1 MGKFLAY
8 TGVAIFGFVL
18 TGVLLIL
25 GTLLGGVV
33 LQDLWGWF
41 IVPFGLPELSLA
53 HAVGI
58 NVIAGFLTYRYV
70 PSKEGDGWVAGITP
84 FVYILCAWGIGA
96 VVHSFM

>member
-1 MGKFLAY
+1 MGKGLFY
-8 TGVAIFGFVL
+8 TGMTIFGLAVAGILIVL
-18 TGVLLIL
+18 GS
-25 GTLLGGVV
+25 LLGGVV

-41 IVPFGLPELSLA
+41 VTPFGLPQLGLA
-53 HAVGI
+53 HAIGI

-70 PSKEGDGWVAGITP
+70 PSKEGDGWVASITP

>member
-25 GTLLGGVV
+25 GSLLGGVV

-41 IVPFGLPELSLA
+41 VTPFGLPQLGLA
-53 HAVGI
+53 HAIGI

-70 PSKEGDGWVAGITP
+70 PSKEGDVWVAGITP